1 MAEYL
6 TCPFC
11 GFEFEKADTLCTH
24 GCPMGPWC
32 ALIRC
37 PSCQYEFPEKPQA
50 VTWLGRLF
58 GKQRRAEGDM
68 PDAVTSVKE
77 LKSGQKASV
86 LCLGGGSTSRRSSLA
101 VFGLVPGAELTV
113 IQQQPACVVRIGE
126 TELALDSDIAR
137 GIMVERVEKDP
148 AAR

>member
-50 VTWLGRLF
+50 ITWLGRLF
-58 GKQRRAEGDM
+58 GKRQPEADM
-68 PDAVTSVKE
+68 PDAVRSVKD
-77 LKSGQKASV
+77 LKRGERASV
-86 LCLGGGSTSRRSSLA
+86 LCLGGGSTSRRNSLA

-113 IQQQPACVVRIGE
+113 IQQQPTCVVQIGE

-137 GIMVERVEKDP
+137 GIMVQRGEKDAVGP
-148 AAR
+148 

>member
-11 GFEFEKADTLCTH
+11 GFEFEKTDTLCTH
-24 GCPMGPWC
+24 GCPMGAWC
-32 ALIRC
+32 KLIRC

-50 VTWLGRLF
+50 VTWLARLF
-58 GKQRRAEGDM
+58 GKQPRVGGGL
-68 PDAVTSVKE
+68 PDAARSVKE
-77 LKSGQKASV
+77 LKRGQKASV
-86 LCLGGGSTSRRSSLA
+86 LCLGGGSTSRRNSLA

-113 IQQQPACVVRIGE
+113 LQQQPACVVRIGE

-137 GIMVERVEKDP
+137 GIMVEQC
-148 AAR
+148 

>member
-58 GKQRRAEGDM
+58 GKQPRAEGDM
-68 PDAVTSVKE
+68 PDALRSVKD
-77 LKSGQKASV
+77 LKSGESASV

-126 TELALDSDIAR
+126 TELALDTEIAR
-137 GIMVERVEKDP
+137 GIMVQSPEKDP
-148 AAR
+148 ATP